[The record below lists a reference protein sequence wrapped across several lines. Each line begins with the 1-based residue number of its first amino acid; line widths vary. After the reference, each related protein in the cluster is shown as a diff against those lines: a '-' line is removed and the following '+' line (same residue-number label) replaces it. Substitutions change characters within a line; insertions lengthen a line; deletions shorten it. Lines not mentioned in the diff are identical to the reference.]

1 MRFPPGQLAP
11 GLALDA
17 DGGLMLHLQ
26 HDDPGLDRAANW
38 LPTPKGTILL
48 LWALLRAAGR
58 YSDRTLGLA
67 PLASN
72 QVMIDSVPRERGA

>member
-1 MRFPPGQLAP
+1 MLGGESNWTMRFPPGQLPP

-38 LPTPKGTILL
+38 LPTPKGPFFFVGRFYGPRGD
-48 LWALLRAAGR
+48 ALTGRWVLPPLR
-58 YSDRTLGLA
+58 RTK
-67 PLASN
+67 
-72 QVMIDSVPRERGA
+72 